1 MYCKTPVFWDGTYA
15 VAVRAWPLQKNPK
28 TLNLELKPYT
38 LKNREELGLRVPRLG
53 FKALVRRLEFQG
65 LESLPLKV
73 WGLRLKVWSFG
84 FRV

>member
-53 FKALVRRLEFQG
+53 FKALVRRLEFSRFGKFAVEG
-65 LESLPLKV
+65 LGIKA
-73 WGLRLKVWSFG
+73 
-84 FRV
+84 